1 MVFKNLIDNNI
12 GVITISSNIIE
23 IKNYQDIVSFDDNKF
38 KIKINDKYVDFIGK
52 NISVKLLKEE
62 ELILTGN
69 IEKIEYR

>member
-1 MVFKNLIDNNI
+1 MIFKDLIDNNKGI
-12 GVITISSNIIE
+12 ITISSNIIE
-23 IKNYQDIVSFDDNKF
+23 IRNYQDIISFDDNRF
-38 KIKINDKYVDFIGK
+38 KIKINDKYIDFVGK

>member
-23 IKNYQDIVSFDDNKF
+23 IKNYQDIVSFDDNRF
-38 KIKINDKYVDFIGK
+38 KIKINDKYIDFVGK

>member
-1 MVFKNLIDNNI
+1 MIFKDLIDNNKGI
-12 GVITISSNIIE
+12 ITISSNIIE
-23 IKNYQDIVSFDDNKF
+23 IRNYQDIISFDDNKF

>member
-1 MVFKNLIDNNI
+1 MIFKDLIDNNKGI
-12 GVITISSNIIE
+12 ITISSNIIE
-23 IKNYQDIVSFDDNKF
+23 IRNYQDIISFDDNKF
-38 KIKINDKYVDFIGK
+38 KIKINDKYVDFVGK